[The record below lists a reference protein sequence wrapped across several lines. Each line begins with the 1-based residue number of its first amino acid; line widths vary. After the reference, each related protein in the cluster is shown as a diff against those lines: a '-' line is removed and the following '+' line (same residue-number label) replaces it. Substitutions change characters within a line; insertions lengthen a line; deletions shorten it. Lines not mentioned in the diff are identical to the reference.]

1 MKMTEQERDNTL
13 WNVIEVE
20 TTHNVPKS
28 AKLVL
33 SAVKYTDL
41 PMKVAEYRASLTGT
55 NPHYG
60 KDEVE
65 DFANRLRDRW
75 NQAFEW
81 EQGKDDLD
89 GYWMGSSAFDHWHT
103 NIPRKPP
110 TCDLQVS
117 HYLFFQRVESQSV
130 PSHKRKPRQIL
141 QWTRPGY
148 PSTFPDWVRDL
159 AKRGILETQGDV
171 DGQMM
176 LHTTYKGIQA
186 LLVGHT
192 LIYITDGE
200 CEYVGVQRS
209 MVGSEEIEYFNHV
222 GLAPI
227 DQVATQ

>member
-20 TTHNVPKS
+20 TAHNVPQS

-41 PMKVAEYRASLTGT
+41 PVKVAEYRLSLPGT
-55 NPHYG
+55 DQHYEKG
-60 KDEVE
+60 EIE
-65 DFANRLRDRW
+65 ELANRLRDSW
-75 NQAFEW
+75 NRDFEW

-103 NIPRKPP
+103 SIPRKPP

-117 HYLFFQRVESQSV
+117 HYLFFQRVESQEI

-141 QWTRPGY
+141 QWARPGY

-159 AKRGILETQGDV
+159 AKRGILETHGDV

-186 LLVGHT
+186 LRVGHT

-200 CEYVGVQRS
+200 CEYVGAHRS
-209 MVGSEEIEYFNHV
+209 MIGPQEIEYYNHV

-227 DQVATQ
+227 DKVAAQ

>member
-1 MKMTEQERDNTL
+1 MTEQERDNTL

-20 TTHNVPKS
+20 TAHNVPQS

-41 PMKVAEYRASLTGT
+41 PMKVAEYRASLSGT
-55 NPHYG
+55 DPHYG
-60 KDEVE
+60 KGEVE

-130 PSHKRKPRQIL
+130 PSQKRKPRHI
-141 QWTRPGY
+141 P
-148 PSTFPDWVRDL
+148 
-159 AKRGILETQGDV
+159 
-171 DGQMM
+171 
-176 LHTTYKGIQA
+176 
-186 LLVGHT
+186 
-192 LIYITDGE
+192 
-200 CEYVGVQRS
+200 
-209 MVGSEEIEYFNHV
+209 
-222 GLAPI
+222 
-227 DQVATQ
+227 QV